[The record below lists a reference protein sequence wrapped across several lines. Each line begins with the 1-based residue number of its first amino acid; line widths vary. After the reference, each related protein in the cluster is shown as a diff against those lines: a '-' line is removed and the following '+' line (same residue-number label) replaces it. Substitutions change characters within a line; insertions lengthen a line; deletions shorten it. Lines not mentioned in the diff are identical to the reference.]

1 MEIGPRTARVL
12 DEVWQSSLYRADESL
27 VFCHPALGTP
37 LDPTKLSRDY
47 MPSGERTLAQPSAL
61 RRRGPPP

>member
-1 MEIGPRTARVL
+1 MEIGPRTAAVL
-12 DEVWQSSLYRADESL
+12 DEVWQASRYRSDDSL

-47 MPSGERTLAQPSAL
+47 MRPA
-61 RRRGPPP
+61 